1 MHKNK
6 FMDQIVSL
14 NDCLEAKW
22 KNIEVKDL
30 HIVFIDLEIA
40 YDMWWV
46 LKNKEEFLLSILS
59 SLRIFKV
66 RDQVGHEISFLGLMV
81 GYVQEKFILMRAN
94 SLYYKQ

>member
-1 MHKNK
+1 M
-6 FMDQIVSL
+6 L
-14 NDCLEAKW
+14 
-22 KNIEVKDL
+22 
-30 HIVFIDLEIA
+30 
-40 YDMWWV
+40 WV

-66 RDQVGHEISFLGLMV
+66 RDQVGREISFLGLMV

>member
-30 HIVFIDLEIA
+30 HIVSIDLKKA

-46 LKNKEEFLLSILS
+46 LKNKEEFL
-59 SLRIFKV
+59 
-66 RDQVGHEISFLGLMV
+66 
-81 GYVQEKFILMRAN
+81 
-94 SLYYKQ
+94 

>member
-1 MHKNK
+1 MRKNK

-22 KNIEVKDL
+22 IKIEVKDL
-30 HIVFIDLEIA
+30 HTVFIDLQKA

-81 GYVQEKFILMRAN
+81 GYVQEKFIFMRAN
-94 SLYYKQ
+94 LLYYKQ